1 MMDAALFLNRE
12 GKSMLLSWPTFVVSR
27 RINRSLPAV
36 QSVLFDP
43 SSFRPG
49 DTYGV
54 GTDGALT
61 IDTPFRLIV
70 AYPAP
75 SWRATARLFA
85 RGPRAVAQV
94 ELEVAAWS
102 DDASELTVR
111 PIARH
116 PERWSRRRL
125 RRYFALAHDGADR
138 GLEILTS
145 DAPAGRARDTQAVRT
160 DSVGSARVRSRS

>member
-1 MMDAALFLNRE
+1 
-12 GKSMLLSWPTFVVSR
+12 MLLSWPSFVVSR
-27 RINRSLPAV
+27 RINRPLPAV

-54 GTDGALT
+54 GTEGALT
-61 IDTPFRLIV
+61 IDTPFREILS
-70 AYPAP
+70 YPAP

-85 RGPRAVAQV
+85 RGSRAVARV

-102 DDASELTVR
+102 TEASELTVR
-111 PIARH
+111 PVARH

-125 RRYFALAHDGADR
+125 NRYFALAHEGADC
-138 GLEILTS
+138 GLHILNS
-145 DAPAGRARDTQAVRT
+145 DAPAARAHDAEAVRT
-160 DSVGSARVRSRS
+160 DSASSARVRARS

>member
-1 MMDAALFLNRE
+1 MP
-12 GKSMLLSWPTFVVSR
+12 LSWPSFVVSR
-27 RINRSLPAV
+27 RVNRPLPAV

-54 GTDGALT
+54 GTEGALT

-70 AYPAP
+70 AYPSP

-85 RGPRAVAQV
+85 RGSRAVARV
-94 ELEVAAWS
+94 ELEVSAWS
-102 DDASELTVR
+102 ADASELTVR
-111 PIARH
+111 PVARH

-138 GLEILTS
+138 GLEILTG
-145 DAPAGRARDTQAVRT
+145 DAPAGRGFDTAAVRT
-160 DSVGSARVRSRS
+160 GSVGSSRVRARS

>member
-1 MMDAALFLNRE
+1 
-12 GKSMLLSWPTFVVSR
+12 MLLAWPTFVVSR
-27 RINRSLPAV
+27 RINRPLPAV
-36 QSVLFDP
+36 QAVLFDP
-43 SSFRPG
+43 STFRTG

-54 GTDGALT
+54 GSDGALT
-61 IDTPFRLIV
+61 IDTPFHLISS
-70 AYPAP
+70 YPAP

-85 RGPRAVAQV
+85 QGSRAVARV

-102 DDASELTVR
+102 ESTSELTVR

-116 PERWSRRRL
+116 PERWGRRRL

-145 DAPAGRARDTQAVRT
+145 DAPASPSDDENVRT
-160 DSVGSARVRSRS
+160 DSERNGRVRARS